1 MRTLL
6 PTLQTSMQ
14 LNMNLFFNQ
23 GKKPNLYIALT
34 IHKEKDIPF
43 FHFEYNYICLSICLD
58 RQAAI
63 LRGRVGDPGSI
74 SGSERSP
81 GEGNGDPLRYSFL
94 EKPLDRGA
102 WRATVY
108 EVTKSRTQLSD

>member
-1 MRTLL
+1 
-6 PTLQTSMQ
+6 MQ

-34 IHKEKDIPF
+34 IHKEKDILF

-63 LRGRVGDPGSI
+63 LRGERWGDPGSI

-94 EKPLDRGA
+94 ENPMDRGA

-108 EVTKSRTQLSD
+108 EVTKSRTLRSD